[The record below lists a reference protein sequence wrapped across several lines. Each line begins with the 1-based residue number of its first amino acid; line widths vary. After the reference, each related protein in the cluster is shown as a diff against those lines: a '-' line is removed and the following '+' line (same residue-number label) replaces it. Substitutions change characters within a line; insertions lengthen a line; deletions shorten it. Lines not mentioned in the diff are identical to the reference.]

1 MRLENYYR
9 VSIVNKDR
17 VLHLVHLK
25 VDIINILNIYLH
37 LFTVIFLKNLI
48 LPARNGITIWRAILL
63 RNGRNTALNM

>member
-1 MRLENYYR
+1 MRLQNYYR
-9 VSIVNKDR
+9 VSIVKKDR

-63 RNGRNTALNM
+63 RNGRNTALIM